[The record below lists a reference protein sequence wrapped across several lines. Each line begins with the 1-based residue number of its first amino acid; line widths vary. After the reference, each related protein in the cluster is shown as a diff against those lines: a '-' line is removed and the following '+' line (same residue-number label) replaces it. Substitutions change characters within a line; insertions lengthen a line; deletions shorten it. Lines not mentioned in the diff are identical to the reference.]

1 MRGGG
6 GDRAWRYVT
15 LVQEQAKAVA
25 AASGKQSNRGG
36 GKQKAREATLGL
48 EEEPGAYSINCQD
61 RARKTVKSGFHFIS
75 SLHFST
81 LFAGMTPRR
90 REKYSEKHLNL
101 QEKRRYGKWTK
112 KHGGRG
118 FVSGLRGGGSYDV
131 IKIRCCFN
139 WLMWRL
145 LSSFVLQGKG
155 GKSESVLLQCVDGRL
170 RRR

>member
-61 RARKTVKSGFHFIS
+61 RARKTKLKSGFHFIS

-81 LFAGMTPRR
+81 LFAGMSPRR

-101 QEKRRYGKWTK
+101 QKKTKIRKVDKKARRSRVCERVM
-112 KHGGRG
+112 GRG
-118 FVSGLRGGGSYDV
+118 F
-131 IKIRCCFN
+131 I
-139 WLMWRL
+139 
-145 LSSFVLQGKG
+145 
-155 GKSESVLLQCVDGRL
+155 
-170 RRR
+170 